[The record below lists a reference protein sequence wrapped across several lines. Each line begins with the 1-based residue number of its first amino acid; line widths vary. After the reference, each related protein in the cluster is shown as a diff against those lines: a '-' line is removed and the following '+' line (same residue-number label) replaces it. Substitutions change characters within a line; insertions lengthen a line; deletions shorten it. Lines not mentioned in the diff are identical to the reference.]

1 MNAKE
6 FFDKVALMRKYQ
18 IRYFRN
24 KRAEDLSQ
32 SRELERIVDDE
43 IRRAKERIGEKDKPD
58 PVQSSISF

>member
-6 FFDKVALMRKYQ
+6 FFDKVALMRKNQ

-24 KRAEDLSQ
+24 RKSEDLSQ

-43 IRRAKERIGEKDKPD
+43 IRRATERIGEKDKPD
-58 PVQSSISF
+58 PIQSSIGF